1 MKIVTIVGARPQFIK
16 AVPLSRALRTAG
28 HHEFLLHTGQHYD
41 YGMSQVFFEEL
52 GLAEAS
58 VNLEVRSGGHGQ
70 QTGQMLMRIEEVLQA
85 EKPDCVLVLGDTNST
100 LAGALAAVKLQIPVA
115 HVEAGLRSFN
125 RAIPEEHNRVLTDH
139 CVDLLFCPTQTAV
152 DHLRSEGI
160 TRGVYLVGDPM
171 YDAVLMF
178 GEKSLRQSTIMYD
191 LGLQKGGYIL
201 ATIHRA
207 YNTDD
212 PLALKAV
219 LDILLGINEPTLMPV
234 HPRTR
239 QKIHDFGLMDAPA
252 GCASLKLIDPV
263 SYLNM
268 LMLEKNARMILT
280 DSGGVQKEAF
290 FFAVPCLTLR
300 SETEWVETLTDGWNT
315 VVGLDAQKIYRLLR
329 EGVPPAAPPRPL
341 FGDGQS
347 AKHIVSILEK
357 QSST

>member
-16 AVPLSRALRTAG
+16 AAPLSRALRTAG

-41 YGMSQVFFEEL
+41 YGMSQIFFEEL
-52 GLAEAS
+52 GLAEAN
-58 VNLEVRSGGHGQ
+58 VNLDVRSGGHGQ
-70 QTGQMLMRIEEVLQA
+70 QTGQMLMRIEEVLQV

-125 RAIPEEHNRVLTDH
+125 RAMPEEHNRVLTDH
-139 CVDLLFCPTQTAV
+139 CVDLLFCPTQAAV
-152 DHLRSEGI
+152 DHLISEGI

-171 YDAVLMF
+171 YDAMLMF
-178 GEKSLRQSTIMYD
+178 WEKSLRQSTIMRD

-207 YNTDD
+207 HNTDD
-212 PLALKAV
+212 PLALKVV
-219 LDILLGINEPTLMPV
+219 LDILLGINEPTIMPV

-252 GCASLKLIDPV
+252 RYGSLKLIDPV

-268 LMLEKNARMILT
+268 LMLERNARMILT

-300 SETEWVETLTDGWNT
+300 SETEWAETLADGWNT
-315 VVGLDAQKIYRLLR
+315 VVGLNAQKIHWLVR
-329 EGVPPAAPPRPL
+329 EGIPPATPPRPL

-347 AKHIVSILEK
+347 AKHIVSILET
-357 QSST
+357 QRFE